1 MAPPDPHP
9 LIKALAEKLTPEA
22 NAKASLDA
30 FAQATNLPELVTFA
44 GFLGPTVTQ
53 PGPDSIWRLL
63 YLDMEL
69 RTWLL
74 VEETDILV
82 TEKVKDE
89 TAPSG
94 KRDQIWVY
102 ADAPVGHGSGTPSI
116 EARFLSGEFTR
127 AGDFG
132 APPGGGTLAA
142 ATGIFCQA
150 RTPSCCGPKTRK

>member
-9 LIKALAEKLTPEA
+9 LIKALAERLKPNESEE
-22 NAKASLDA
+22 ASLEA
-30 FAQATNLPELVTFA
+30 LAQATDLPELVTFA

-69 RTWLL
+69 RSWLL
-74 VEETDILV
+74 VEDTEILV
-82 TEKVKDE
+82 AVKVKDDS
-89 TAPSG
+89 APSG
-94 KRDQIWVY
+94 ERDVIWVN
-102 ADAPVGHGSGTPSI
+102 ADAPVGQGSGWPSV

-127 AGDFG
+127 AGDCG
-132 APPGGGTLAA
+132 APPGGGTLPA

-150 RTPSCCGPKTRK
+150 RTPSCCGPRTRR